1 MQIDFV
7 AEQRIRLREPGMN
20 TTALRERAERLLAL
34 ADIRI
39 NGPDPTDPVIQDER
53 TYARA
58 FAHGS
63 LGFGEAYMDGWW
75 DVRIWPAC

>member
-1 MQIDFV
+1 
-7 AEQRIRLREPGMN
+7 MN
-20 TTALRERAERLLAL
+20 PTALRKRAERLLAL

-58 FAHGS
+58 FAH
-63 LGFGEAYMDGWW
+63 
-75 DVRIWPAC
+75 